1 MKSIGRLRPKKRR
14 SRSRRP
20 SFYTYIYWIE
30 EDLDA
35 EKEDSYTAQIL
46 AMNQE
51 LSLATY
57 FTEEERS
64 VLSKYFIE
72 QDMTEDTFVASDVDT
87 SVSGSSITLDNSA
100 VSVSGSIIT
109 MVDLDAPYSKE
120 MYMLAGGVVFDFRE
134 HRSDR

>member
-1 MKSIGRLRPKKRR
+1 MRQRKEEIAQQEAIIAG
-14 SRSRRP
+14 
-20 SFYTYIYWIE
+20 IE
-30 EDLDA
+30 EDLDP

-57 FTEEERS
+57 FTEDERA

-87 SVSGSSITLDNSA
+87 SISGSSITLST
-100 VSVSGSIIT
+100 VQSRC
-109 MVDLDAPYSKE
+109 LQ
-120 MYMLAGGVVFDFRE
+120 
-134 HRSDR
+134 